1 MTDHR
6 ATTPAKSN
14 HLLAYNRVKKLK
26 LDLFWQGFEYFWKH
40 HHQTGSLRA
49 RDYHHFCKAH
59 AAWLP
64 DYCFYRLLMDFEQ
77 GTECW
82 EDWSDD
88 YAFYGE
94 AKSLL
99 SNINANKAEAVERQL
114 AYYGYVQ

>member
-1 MTDHR
+1 
-6 ATTPAKSN
+6 
-14 HLLAYNRVKKLK
+14 
-26 LDLFWQGFEYFWKH
+26 
-40 HHQTGSLRA
+40 
-49 RDYHHFCKAH
+49 
-59 AAWLP
+59 
-64 DYCFYRLLMDFEQ
+64 MDFEQ

-99 SNINANKAEAVERQL
+99 SNSNANKAEAVERQL